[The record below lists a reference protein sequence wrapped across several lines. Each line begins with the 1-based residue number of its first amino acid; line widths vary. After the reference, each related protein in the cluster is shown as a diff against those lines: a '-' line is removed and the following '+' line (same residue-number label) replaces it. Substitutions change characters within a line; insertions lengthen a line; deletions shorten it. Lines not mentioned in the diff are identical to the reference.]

1 MAKKTALVLSGGGFK
16 GAFQVGALKY
26 LKDNWSKIDP
36 SGNPMK
42 FDLIAGVSVGS
53 LNGVLV
59 ASDKF
64 TELENLWEAVA
75 KNGVEEIYTSDFIDT
90 KSPADTVQFKIN
102 FSSIFKK
109 FIPNVSLKNI
119 PLGKIIGLI
128 FSKAKIEK
136 LLSELGEIAKSD
148 LNNTL
153 RSFKSIADNTPLKN
167 KLTTLIRKA
176 DIKTKYS
183 CGYVSLNDGKYYGV
197 DSNDFVSDADFVN
210 GVLASTAM
218 PIVWPPVET
227 INTTNQEPNSN
238 TQMHS
243 VDGGIRNVSPLGDI
257 IKEIN
262 KDSANE
268 YKIIIINCSSGEVL
282 PEDYKQKGIVSIAL
296 RSLNDI
302 ALTEVFNN
310 DIEEF
315 IKINDILAQVQAVN
329 PNQPIYNFDYKTN
342 TRSTKPLKRFS
353 ALIIQPDINVL
364 GDSLVANEALIRK
377 RLKHGE
383 DKAKQ
388 ALDNANPIF
397 V

>member
-36 SGNPMK
+36 SGNQMK

-64 TELENLWEAVA
+64 SELEKLWGAVA

-90 KSPADTVQFKIN
+90 KSPADTVQLKIN
-102 FSSIFKK
+102 FSSIFKR

-148 LNNTL
+148 LNDTL

-167 KLTTLIRKA
+167 KLTTLVKKA
-176 DIKTKYS
+176 DIKTSYS
-183 CGYVSLNDGKYYGV
+183 CGYVSLNDGKYYSV
-197 DSNDFVSDADFVN
+197 NSNDFVSDADFVN

-218 PIVWPPVET
+218 PIVWPPVEA

-238 TQMHS
+238 TQKHS
-243 VDGGIRNVSPLGDI
+243 VDGGVRNVSPLGDI

-262 KDSANE
+262 KDPANE

-282 PEDYKQKGIVSIAL
+282 PEDYKEKGIASIAL

-315 IKINDILAQVQAVN
+315 IKINDILKQVQAVN
-329 PNQPIYNFDYKTN
+329 PNQLIYNFDYKTN

-353 ALIIQPDINVL
+353 TLIIQPDINVL